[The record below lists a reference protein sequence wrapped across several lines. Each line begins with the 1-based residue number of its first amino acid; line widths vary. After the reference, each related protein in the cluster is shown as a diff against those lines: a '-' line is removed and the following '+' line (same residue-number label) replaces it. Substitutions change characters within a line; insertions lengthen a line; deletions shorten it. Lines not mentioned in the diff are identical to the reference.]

1 MLIKSLFKSSF
12 GQSNV
17 VLRGRFVICSGDLCV
32 ADNAGRQAT
41 VVVQALFFS
50 SAVAKAFIVVVVVV
64 VSWYFLIMFVNDRSR
79 VLHTTV
85 ADL

>member
-12 GQSNV
+12 SQSNV

-32 ADNAGRQAT
+32 ADNAGRQA
-41 VVVQALFFS
+41 VVQALFFS

>member
-12 GQSNV
+12 SQSNV

-32 ADNAGRQAT
+32 VDNAGRQAT
-41 VVVQALFFS
+41 VVEQALFFR
-50 SAVAKAFIVVVVVV
+50 SAVAKAFIVVVVVR
-64 VSWYFLIMFVNDRSR
+64 WYFLIMFVNDRSR

>member
-12 GQSNV
+12 SQSNV
-17 VLRGRFVICSGDLCV
+17 VLRSRFVICSGDLCV
-32 ADNAGRQAT
+32 VDNAGRQAT
-41 VVVQALFFS
+41 VVEQALFFR
-50 SAVAKAFIVVVVVV
+50 SAVAKAFSFVVVVR
-64 VSWYFLIMFVNDRSR
+64 WYFLIMFVNDRSR